1 MKKFYISILTL
12 IIISCNSSGNSNITS
27 LIENGDL
34 EELKKRKKEYVDTM
48 NTMQVELNEINDGI
62 AFLDENE
69 KLTLVSNY
77 EIKEKVFNSYME
89 AQANL
94 KTRKNVLIL
103 PEFQGTLEKIFVYE
117 GQYVKKGKLLAEI
130 NDSGLKEQLDQ
141 LTIQANFAKENFER
155 TERLWNNNI
164 GSEIQFLKSKTD
176 FESSQKMVEQMKDRL
191 AKTKIYAPFDGEVDE
206 IISNQGSNLIP
217 GVSQIL
223 RLVNLDK
230 IYAEASVS
238 EKYISFI
245 EEGTEAIV
253 QVPLLGKEI
262 KSQIIQT
269 GNFINPSNRTF
280 RVEVP
285 VENIDKKIKQNLDA
299 KIKIN
304 IYSKD
309 DAVVIPLRI
318 VREDAS
324 GENFV
329 YVMNEYASE
338 LGMNNTSFNNASGLP
353 DPLNVTSAYD
363 KYSKSKFLNASGFK
377 IYSVSL
383 DKNKSSW
390 LSAIKQDKLSW
401 SEHVCDYKG
410 WQSDAAVK
418 YNIQRIPSNFI
429 IDANGVIIA
438 KNLTGDMLHT
448 ELDKLVKSF

>member
-1 MKKFYISILTL
+1 MKKFYISILVL
-12 IIISCNSSGNSNITS
+12 LIISCNSSGSSNITS
-27 LIENGDL
+27 LIENGDI

-69 KLTLVSNY
+69 KLTLVSSY
-77 EIKEKVFNSYME
+77 EIKEKVFNSYIE

-94 KTRKNVLIL
+94 KTRKNILIL
-103 PEFQGTLEKIFVYE
+103 PEFQGTLEQIFVNE
-117 GQYVKKGKLLAEI
+117 GQYVKKGRLLAEI
-130 NDSGLKEQLDQ
+130 NDSGLKEQLEQ

-262 KSQIIQT
+262 KSKIIQT
-269 GNFINPSNRTF
+269 GNFINPNNRTF

-285 VENIDKKIKQNLDA
+285 VENIDNKIKQNLDA

-309 DAVVIPLRI
+309 EAVVIPLRI

-324 GENFV
+324 GKNFV
-329 YVMNEYASE
+329 YVMNQDVKEGVYITSKTFIS
-338 LGMNNTSFNNASGLP
+338 LGNKNNTDVEVTEGL
-353 DPLNVTSAYD
+353 
-363 KYSKSKFLNASGFK
+363 K
-377 IYSVSL
+377 I
-383 DKNKSSW
+383 
-390 LSAIKQDKLSW
+390 
-401 SEHVCDYKG
+401 
-410 WQSDAAVK
+410 
-418 YNIQRIPSNFI
+418 
-429 IDANGVIIA
+429 
-438 KNLTGDMLHT
+438 GDMLVL
-448 ELDKLVKSF
+448 EGASIVEDSQRVKLIN

>member
-1 MKKFYISILTL
+1 MKKLYISILTL
-12 IIISCNSSGNSNITS
+12 IIISCNSSGSSNITS

-130 NDSGLKEQLDQ
+130 NDSGLKEQLEQ

-285 VENIDKKIKQNLDA
+285 VKNIDKKIKQNLDA

-304 IYSKD
+304 IYSKE

-324 GENFV
+324 GKNFV
-329 YVMNEYASE
+329 YVMNQDVKEGVYITSKTFIS
-338 LGMNNTSFNNASGLP
+338 LGNKNNTDVEVTEGL
-353 DPLNVTSAYD
+353 
-363 KYSKSKFLNASGFK
+363 K
-377 IYSVSL
+377 I
-383 DKNKSSW
+383 
-390 LSAIKQDKLSW
+390 
-401 SEHVCDYKG
+401 
-410 WQSDAAVK
+410 
-418 YNIQRIPSNFI
+418 
-429 IDANGVIIA
+429 
-438 KNLTGDMLHT
+438 GDMLVL
-448 ELDKLVKSF
+448 EGASIVEDSQRVKLIN

>member
-1 MKKFYISILTL
+1 MKKFYISILVL
-12 IIISCNSSGNSNITS
+12 LIISCNSSGSSNITS
-27 LIENGDL
+27 LIENGDI

-69 KLTLVSNY
+69 KLTLVSSY
-77 EIKEKVFNSYME
+77 EIKEKVFNSYIE

-94 KTRKNVLIL
+94 KTRKNILIL
-103 PEFQGTLEKIFVYE
+103 PEFQGTLEQIFVNE
-117 GQYVKKGKLLAEI
+117 GQYVKKGRLLAEI
-130 NDSGLKEQLDQ
+130 NDSGLKEQLEQ

-191 AKTKIYAPFDGEVDE
+191 AKTKVYAPFDGEVDE

-253 QVPLLGKEI
+253 QIPLLGKEI

-304 IYSKD
+304 IYSKK
-309 DAVVIPLRI
+309 DAVIIPLKI

-324 GENFV
+324 GKNFV
-329 YVMNEYASE
+329 YVMNQDVKEGVYITDKTFIS
-338 LGMNNTSFNNASGLP
+338 LGNKNNTDIEVTEGL
-353 DPLNVTSAYD
+353 
-363 KYSKSKFLNASGFK
+363 K
-377 IYSVSL
+377 I
-383 DKNKSSW
+383 
-390 LSAIKQDKLSW
+390 
-401 SEHVCDYKG
+401 
-410 WQSDAAVK
+410 
-418 YNIQRIPSNFI
+418 
-429 IDANGVIIA
+429 
-438 KNLTGDMLHT
+438 GDMLVL
-448 ELDKLVKSF
+448 EGASIVEDSQRVKLIN

>member
-12 IIISCNSSGNSNITS
+12 IIISCNSSGNSNIST
-27 LIENGDL
+27 LIEDGDL
-34 EELKKRKKEYVDTM
+34 EELKKRKKEYVDEM

-77 EIKEKVFNSYME
+77 EIKEKIFNSYIE

-103 PEFQGTLEKIFVYE
+103 PEFQGTLEQIFVSE
-117 GQYVKKGKLLAEI
+117 GQKVKKGKLLAEI
-130 NDSGLKEQLDQ
+130 NDSGLKEQLEQ

-155 TERLWNNNI
+155 TQRLWNNNI

-176 FESSQKMVEQMKDRL
+176 FESSQKIVEQMKDRL

-217 GVSQIL
+217 GVSPIL
-223 RLVNLDK
+223 RLVNLDV

-245 EEGTEAIV
+245 DKGTEAIV
-253 QVPLLGKEI
+253 QIPLLGKEVT
-262 KSQIIQT
+262 SQITQT

-285 VENIDKKIKQNLDA
+285 VKNLDNRIKQNLDA

-304 IYSKD
+304 IYSRN

-324 GENFV
+324 GNNFV
-329 YVMNEYASE
+329 YIMNADIKEGVYITTKMFIK
-338 LGMNNTSFNNASGLP
+338 LGNKNNIDVEVTDGLQIG
-353 DPLNVTSAYD
+353 DILVLEGANIVEDSQR
-363 KYSKSKFLNASGFK
+363 
-377 IYSVSL
+377 V
-383 DKNKSSW
+383 
-390 LSAIKQDKLSW
+390 KLI
-401 SEHVCDYKG
+401 
-410 WQSDAAVK
+410 
-418 YNIQRIPSNFI
+418 N
-429 IDANGVIIA
+429 
-438 KNLTGDMLHT
+438 
-448 ELDKLVKSF
+448 

>member
-12 IIISCNSSGNSNITS
+12 IIISCNSSGSSNITS

-103 PEFQGTLEKIFVYE
+103 PEFQGTLEKIFIYE

-191 AKTKIYAPFDGEVDE
+191 AKTKIYAPFDGEIDE

-253 QVPLLGKEI
+253 QIPLLGKEI

-324 GENFV
+324 GKNFV
-329 YVMNEYASE
+329 YVMNQDVKEGVYITSKTFIS
-338 LGMNNTSFNNASGLP
+338 LGNKNNTDVEVTEGL
-353 DPLNVTSAYD
+353 
-363 KYSKSKFLNASGFK
+363 K
-377 IYSVSL
+377 I
-383 DKNKSSW
+383 
-390 LSAIKQDKLSW
+390 
-401 SEHVCDYKG
+401 
-410 WQSDAAVK
+410 
-418 YNIQRIPSNFI
+418 
-429 IDANGVIIA
+429 
-438 KNLTGDMLHT
+438 GDMLVL
-448 ELDKLVKSF
+448 EGASIVEDSQRVKLIN

>member
-12 IIISCNSSGNSNITS
+12 IVISCNSSGNSNIST
-27 LIENGDL
+27 LIEDRDL
-34 EELKKRKKEYVDTM
+34 EELKKRKKEYVDAM

-77 EIKEKVFNSYME
+77 EIKEKIFNSYIE

-103 PEFQGTLEKIFVYE
+103 PEFQGTLEQIFVSE
-117 GQYVKKGKLLAEI
+117 GQKVKKGKLLAEI
-130 NDSGLKEQLDQ
+130 NDSGLKEQLEQ

-155 TERLWNNNI
+155 TQRLWNNNI

-176 FESSQKMVEQMKDRL
+176 FESSQKIVEQMKDRL

-217 GVSQIL
+217 GVSPIL
-223 RLVNLDK
+223 RLVNLDV

-245 EEGTEAIV
+245 DKGTEAIV
-253 QVPLLGKEI
+253 QIPLLGKEVT
-262 KSQIIQT
+262 SQITQT

-285 VENIDKKIKQNLDA
+285 VKNLDNKIKQNLDA

-304 IYSKD
+304 IYSQN

-324 GENFV
+324 GNNFV
-329 YVMNEYASE
+329 YIMNADIKEGVYITTKTFIT
-338 LGMNNTSFNNASGLP
+338 LGNKNNIDVEVTDGLQIG
-353 DPLNVTSAYD
+353 DILVLEGANIVEDSQR
-363 KYSKSKFLNASGFK
+363 
-377 IYSVSL
+377 V
-383 DKNKSSW
+383 
-390 LSAIKQDKLSW
+390 KLI
-401 SEHVCDYKG
+401 
-410 WQSDAAVK
+410 
-418 YNIQRIPSNFI
+418 N
-429 IDANGVIIA
+429 
-438 KNLTGDMLHT
+438 
-448 ELDKLVKSF
+448 

>member
-1 MKKFYISILTL
+1 MKKLYISILTL
-12 IIISCNSSGNSNITS
+12 IIISCNSSGSSNITS

-130 NDSGLKEQLDQ
+130 NDSGLKEQLEQ

-253 QVPLLGKEI
+253 QIPLLGKEI

-304 IYSKD
+304 IYSKE

-329 YVMNEYASE
+329 YVMNQDVKEGVYITSKTFIS
-338 LGMNNTSFNNASGLP
+338 LGNKNNTDVEVTEGL
-353 DPLNVTSAYD
+353 
-363 KYSKSKFLNASGFK
+363 K
-377 IYSVSL
+377 I
-383 DKNKSSW
+383 
-390 LSAIKQDKLSW
+390 
-401 SEHVCDYKG
+401 
-410 WQSDAAVK
+410 
-418 YNIQRIPSNFI
+418 
-429 IDANGVIIA
+429 
-438 KNLTGDMLHT
+438 GDMLVL
-448 ELDKLVKSF
+448 EGASIVEDSQRVKLIN

>member
-12 IIISCNSSGNSNITS
+12 IIISCNSSGSSSITS
-27 LIENGDL
+27 LIDNGDL
-34 EELKKRKKEYVDTM
+34 DGLKKRKKEYVDTM

-103 PEFQGTLEKIFVYE
+103 PEFQGTLEQIFVNE
-117 GQYVKKGKLLAEI
+117 GQNVKKGKLLAEI
-130 NDSGLKEQLDQ
+130 NDSGLKEQLEQ

-176 FESSQKMVEQMKDRL
+176 FESSQKMVEQMKDTL

-285 VENIDKKIKQNLDA
+285 VENIDNKIKQNLDA

-304 IYSKD
+304 IYSKK

-324 GENFV
+324 GRNFV
-329 YVMNEYASE
+329 YVMNQDVKEGVYVTAKTFIS
-338 LGMNNTSFNNASGLP
+338 LGNKNNTDVEVTEGL
-353 DPLNVTSAYD
+353 
-363 KYSKSKFLNASGFK
+363 K
-377 IYSVSL
+377 I
-383 DKNKSSW
+383 
-390 LSAIKQDKLSW
+390 
-401 SEHVCDYKG
+401 
-410 WQSDAAVK
+410 
-418 YNIQRIPSNFI
+418 
-429 IDANGVIIA
+429 
-438 KNLTGDMLHT
+438 GDMLVL
-448 ELDKLVKSF
+448 EGASIVEDSQRVKLIN

>member
-253 QVPLLGKEI
+253 QIPLLGKEI

-309 DAVVIPLRI
+309 EAVVIPLRI

-324 GENFV
+324 GKNFV
-329 YVMNEYASE
+329 YVMNQDVKEGVYITSKTFIS
-338 LGMNNTSFNNASGLP
+338 LGNKNNTDIEVTEGL
-353 DPLNVTSAYD
+353 
-363 KYSKSKFLNASGFK
+363 K
-377 IYSVSL
+377 I
-383 DKNKSSW
+383 
-390 LSAIKQDKLSW
+390 
-401 SEHVCDYKG
+401 
-410 WQSDAAVK
+410 
-418 YNIQRIPSNFI
+418 
-429 IDANGVIIA
+429 
-438 KNLTGDMLHT
+438 GDMLVL
-448 ELDKLVKSF
+448 EGASIVEDSQRVKLIN

>member
-12 IIISCNSSGNSNITS
+12 IIISCNSSGSLNINS

-34 EELKKRKKEYVDTM
+34 EELIKRKKEYVDTM
-48 NTMQVELNEINDGI
+48 NNMQIELNEINDGI
-62 AFLDENE
+62 SFLDENE

-77 EIKEKVFNSYME
+77 EIKEQVFNSYIE

-103 PEFQGTLEKIFVYE
+103 PEFQGTLEQIFVDE
-117 GQYVKKGKLLAEI
+117 GQNVQKGKLLAEI
-130 NDSGLKEQLDQ
+130 NDSGLKEQLEQ

-253 QVPLLGKEI
+253 QIPLLGKEI

-304 IYSKD
+304 IYSKE

-324 GENFV
+324 GKNFV
-329 YVMNEYASE
+329 YVMNQDVKEGVYITSKTFIS
-338 LGMNNTSFNNASGLP
+338 LGNKNNTDVEVTEGL
-353 DPLNVTSAYD
+353 
-363 KYSKSKFLNASGFK
+363 K
-377 IYSVSL
+377 I
-383 DKNKSSW
+383 
-390 LSAIKQDKLSW
+390 
-401 SEHVCDYKG
+401 
-410 WQSDAAVK
+410 
-418 YNIQRIPSNFI
+418 
-429 IDANGVIIA
+429 
-438 KNLTGDMLHT
+438 GDMLVL
-448 ELDKLVKSF
+448 EGASIVEDSQRVKLIN

>member
-12 IIISCNSSGNSNITS
+12 IIISCNSSGSSNITS

-48 NTMQVELNEINDGI
+48 NAMQVELNEINDGI

-103 PEFQGTLEKIFVYE
+103 PEFQGTLEQIFVYE
-117 GQYVKKGKLLAEI
+117 GQYVQKGKLLAEI
-130 NDSGLKEQLDQ
+130 NDSGLKEQLEQ

-155 TERLWNNNI
+155 TQRLWNNNI

-191 AKTKIYAPFDGEVDE
+191 AKTKIYAPFSGEVDE
-206 IISNQGSNLIP
+206 IISNQGSSLIP

-253 QVPLLGKEI
+253 QIPLLGKEI
-262 KSQIIQT
+262 KSEIIQT

-285 VENIDKKIKQNLDA
+285 VENLDKKIKQNLDA
-299 KIKIN
+299 KIRIN
-304 IYSKD
+304 IYSKK

-324 GENFV
+324 GKNFV
-329 YVMNEYASE
+329 YVMNQDVKEGVYITSKTFIS
-338 LGMNNTSFNNASGLP
+338 LGNKNNTEVEVTEGL
-353 DPLNVTSAYD
+353 
-363 KYSKSKFLNASGFK
+363 K
-377 IYSVSL
+377 I
-383 DKNKSSW
+383 
-390 LSAIKQDKLSW
+390 
-401 SEHVCDYKG
+401 
-410 WQSDAAVK
+410 
-418 YNIQRIPSNFI
+418 
-429 IDANGVIIA
+429 
-438 KNLTGDMLHT
+438 GDMLVL
-448 ELDKLVKSF
+448 EGASIVEDSQRVKLIN

>member
-1 MKKFYISILTL
+1 MKKFYISILVL
-12 IIISCNSSGNSNITS
+12 LIISCNSSGSSNITS
-27 LIENGDL
+27 LIENGDI

-69 KLTLVSNY
+69 KLTLVSSY
-77 EIKEKVFNSYME
+77 EIKEKVFNSYIE

-94 KTRKNVLIL
+94 KTRKNILIL
-103 PEFQGTLEKIFVYE
+103 PEFQGTLEQIFVNE
-117 GQYVKKGKLLAEI
+117 GQYVKKGRLLAEI
-130 NDSGLKEQLDQ
+130 NDSGLKEQLEQ

-191 AKTKIYAPFDGEVDE
+191 AKTKVYAPFDGEVDE

-262 KSQIIQT
+262 KSKIIQT
-269 GNFINPSNRTF
+269 GNFINPNNRTF

-285 VENIDKKIKQNLDA
+285 VENIDNKIKQNLDA

-304 IYSKD
+304 IYSKK
-309 DAVVIPLRI
+309 DAVIIPLKI

-324 GENFV
+324 GKNFV
-329 YVMNEYASE
+329 YVMNQDVKEGVYITDKTFIS
-338 LGMNNTSFNNASGLP
+338 LGNKNNTDIEVTEGL
-353 DPLNVTSAYD
+353 
-363 KYSKSKFLNASGFK
+363 K
-377 IYSVSL
+377 I
-383 DKNKSSW
+383 
-390 LSAIKQDKLSW
+390 
-401 SEHVCDYKG
+401 
-410 WQSDAAVK
+410 
-418 YNIQRIPSNFI
+418 
-429 IDANGVIIA
+429 
-438 KNLTGDMLHT
+438 GDMIVL
-448 ELDKLVKSF
+448 EGASIVEDSQRVKLIN

>member
-1 MKKFYISILTL
+1 MKKFYISILSL
-12 IIISCNSSGNSNITS
+12 IIISCNSSGSSNITS

-253 QVPLLGKEI
+253 QIPLLGKEI
-262 KSQIIQT
+262 RSQIIQT

-285 VENIDKKIKQNLDA
+285 VENLDKKIKQNLDA

-309 DAVVIPLRI
+309 EAVVIPLRI

-324 GENFV
+324 GKNFV
-329 YVMNEYASE
+329 YVMNQDVKEGVYITSKTFIS
-338 LGMNNTSFNNASGLP
+338 LGNKNNTDVEVTEGL
-353 DPLNVTSAYD
+353 
-363 KYSKSKFLNASGFK
+363 K
-377 IYSVSL
+377 I
-383 DKNKSSW
+383 
-390 LSAIKQDKLSW
+390 
-401 SEHVCDYKG
+401 
-410 WQSDAAVK
+410 
-418 YNIQRIPSNFI
+418 
-429 IDANGVIIA
+429 
-438 KNLTGDMLHT
+438 GDMLVL
-448 ELDKLVKSF
+448 EGASIVEDSQRVKLIN

>member
-1 MKKFYISILTL
+1 MKKLYISILTL
-12 IIISCNSSGNSNITS
+12 IIISCNSSGSSNITS

-69 KLTLVSNY
+69 KLTLVSDY

-130 NDSGLKEQLDQ
+130 NDSGLKEQLEQ

-253 QVPLLGKEI
+253 QIPLLGKEI

-304 IYSKD
+304 IYSKE

-324 GENFV
+324 GKNFV
-329 YVMNEYASE
+329 YVMNQDVKEGVYITSKTFIS
-338 LGMNNTSFNNASGLP
+338 LGNKNNTDVEVTEGL
-353 DPLNVTSAYD
+353 
-363 KYSKSKFLNASGFK
+363 K
-377 IYSVSL
+377 I
-383 DKNKSSW
+383 
-390 LSAIKQDKLSW
+390 
-401 SEHVCDYKG
+401 
-410 WQSDAAVK
+410 
-418 YNIQRIPSNFI
+418 
-429 IDANGVIIA
+429 
-438 KNLTGDMLHT
+438 GDMLVL
-448 ELDKLVKSF
+448 EGASIVEDSQRVKLIN

>member
-12 IIISCNSSGNSNITS
+12 IIISCNSSGSSNITS

-48 NTMQVELNEINDGI
+48 NTIQVELNEINDGI

-253 QVPLLGKEI
+253 QIPLLGKEI

-309 DAVVIPLRI
+309 EAVVIPLRI

-324 GENFV
+324 GKNFV
-329 YVMNEYASE
+329 YVMNQDVKEGVYITSKTFIS
-338 LGMNNTSFNNASGLP
+338 LGNKNNTDVEVTEGL
-353 DPLNVTSAYD
+353 
-363 KYSKSKFLNASGFK
+363 K
-377 IYSVSL
+377 I
-383 DKNKSSW
+383 
-390 LSAIKQDKLSW
+390 
-401 SEHVCDYKG
+401 
-410 WQSDAAVK
+410 
-418 YNIQRIPSNFI
+418 
-429 IDANGVIIA
+429 
-438 KNLTGDMLHT
+438 GDMLVL
-448 ELDKLVKSF
+448 EGASIVEDSQRVKLIN